1 MLERM
6 RRDVR
11 TVLERDPA
19 ARSALEVVLCSPGVH
34 AIWIHRVA
42 HGFWRGGWPL
52 IARWVSH
59 VGRFLTG
66 IEIHPAAVLGPGLFI
81 DHGMGIVIGE
91 TAEVGENVSI
101 LQGVTL
107 GGTSLKRE
115 KRHPTIGDNVMIG
128 AGAKVIG
135 GFTIGA
141 GSRIGAGSVVVREVP
156 ENCVVVGV
164 PGRITFRNGER
175 VTGAIDLNQ
184 TDLPD
189 PLARTLEQMADRIHA
204 LEAEIERLKKAAD
217 VPADAPAD

>member
-1 MLERM
+1 MLDQM

-34 AIWIHRVA
+34 AIWTHRVA
-42 HGFWRGGWPL
+42 HALWGAGWHL
-52 IARWVSH
+52 LARWVSH
-59 VGRFLTG
+59 VGRFFTG

-81 DHGMGIVIGE
+81 DHGMGVVIGE
-91 TAEVGENVSI
+91 TAEVGENVNI

-107 GGTSLKRE
+107 GGTSVKRE
-115 KRHPTIGDNVMIG
+115 KRHPTIGDNVSIG
-128 AGAKVIG
+128 AGAKIIG

-141 GSRIGAGSVVVREVP
+141 GSRIGAGSVVVRAVP

-164 PGRITFRNGER
+164 PGRVTFRNGER
-175 VTGAIDLNQ
+175 VTGSIDLNQ

-189 PLARTLEQMADRIHA
+189 PLARTLEQMVERIHG
-204 LEAEIERLKKAAD
+204 LEAEVERLKKAAEAT
-217 VPADAPAD
+217 ADSRAH

>member
-1 MLERM
+1 
-6 RRDVR
+6 
-11 TVLERDPA
+11 VLERDPA

-34 AIWIHRVA
+34 AIWMHRVA
-42 HGFWRGGWPL
+42 HALWRGGWPL
-52 IARWVSH
+52 AARWVSH

-66 IEIHPAAVLGPGLFI
+66 IEVHPAAVLGPGLFI

-217 VPADAPAD
+217 VPADAPTD